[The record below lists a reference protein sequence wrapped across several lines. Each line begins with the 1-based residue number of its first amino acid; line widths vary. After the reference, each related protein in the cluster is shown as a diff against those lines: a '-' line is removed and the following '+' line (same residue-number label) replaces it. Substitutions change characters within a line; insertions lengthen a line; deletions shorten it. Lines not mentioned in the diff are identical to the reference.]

1 MSEFYNS
8 KKRKNSNGVSCPIFL
23 KREWTIKEL
32 TRDINE
38 AKAVSDKAERA
49 EHLKHEVEMLLS
61 CEKYDE
67 KNKDCKNCRFIA
79 NLRKK
84 TANLIIKA
92 KKLA

>member
-1 MSEFYNS
+1 MAEPKPEIN
-8 KKRKNSNGVSCPIFL
+8 CPIFL

-49 EHLKHEVEMLLS
+49 EHLKNEVEMLLS

-67 KNKDCKNCRFIA
+67 QNEDCKNCRIIST
-79 NLRKK
+79 LRKQTAEILIK
-84 TANLIIKA
+84 TRGLEG
-92 KKLA
+92 

>member
-1 MSEFYNS
+1 MH
-8 KKRKNSNGVSCPIFL
+8 KKEKAKINCPIFL

-38 AKAVSDKAERA
+38 AKAITEKAERA
-49 EHLKHEVEMLLS
+49 EYLKNEVEMLLS

-67 KNKDCKNCRFIA
+67 KNLNCKNCHFIA

-84 TANLIIKA
+84 TADLIIKV

>member
-1 MSEFYNS
+1 MTKLEKEIN
-8 KKRKNSNGVSCPIFL
+8 CPIFL

-49 EHLKHEVEMLLS
+49 MHLKNEVEMLLS

-67 KNKDCKNCRFIA
+67 KSEDCKNCRTIST
-79 NLRKK
+79 LRRQ
-84 TANLIIKA
+84 TAELLLKA
-92 KKLA
+92 VGLGGK